1 MLTGYH
7 SLPRTSMFWE
17 KEDDIGLSIVYES
30 ISRREFEELKRFI
43 HFADNYSLNTNV
55 KFAKVRQLY
64 DITNKNL
71 KQFGFFHL
79 HYSIDE
85 QMVPY
90 TGKNSSKQ
98 TIRTK
103 TIRFGYKNF
112 VICSDDGYP
121 YFIDPYCG
129 AKYGCG
135 KAPKNLTARSV
146 IDCILEIDNWDDK
159 DVYFDNW
166 FTSLSLISILK
177 EHGVRA
183 TGTVRADRLGKN
195 LKINKKDIKRKER
208 GAMQV
213 YCEKSGISCVT
224 WNENGPVAIFSN
236 VHANFPY
243 TQVKRWDSSQ
253 RNYIKINRPN
263 CITEYNKHMG
273 GVDSLDAHVSVY
285 RIDVRGKKWYWLHYI
300 NTIDVLKSA
309 AFKVFKLVN
318 PYDKIDFLAFTRR
331 ITNHYLIHPN

>member
-1 MLTGYH
+1 
-7 SLPRTSMFWE
+7 
-17 KEDDIGLSIVYES
+17 
-30 ISRREFEELKRFI
+30 
-43 HFADNYSLNTNV
+43 
-55 KFAKVRQLY
+55 
-64 DITNKNL
+64 
-71 KQFGFFHL
+71 
-79 HYSIDE
+79 
-85 QMVPY
+85 MVPC

-98 TIRTK
+98 IIRTK
-103 TIRFGYKNF
+103 TFHFGYKNF

-129 AKYGCG
+129 AKYGGG
-135 KAPKNLTARSV
+135 KASKNLTARSL

-183 TGTVRADRLGKN
+183 TGTVRADCLGKD
-195 LKINKKDIKRKER
+195 LKINKKDIKYKER

-213 YCEKSGISCVT
+213 YYERSGIFCVT
-224 WNENGPVAIFSN
+224 GNENGPVTILSN
-236 VHANFPY
+236 VHANLPS

-253 RNYIKINRPN
+253 RIYIKINRPN

-285 RIDVRGKKWYWLHYI
+285 RIDVRGKKWYWPHYI
-300 NTIDVLKSA
+300 NIIDVLKIA
-309 AFKVFKLVN
+309 AFKVSKLVN
-318 PYDKIDFLAFTRR
+318 SDDKMDFLTFTHH
-331 ITNHYLIHPN
+331 ITTHYLKASKLKKQLPSKIIYPRKRSWKGNEVVPANERKQGQHFVEKCSHKRCRVCPVDQELGAPFVK